1 MRRFT
6 LSVITLT
13 LLFSTMIS
21 PATNALPASPT
32 YVALGDSVAAGAGL
46 PLFSN
51 ATAEDVL
58 CKRSY
63 QAYAYQIAARLNT
76 SVTQL
81 SCSGAKVDEG
91 IYGIQNRS
99 GTNIAPQLTTAFQNG
114 TPDLMTVTIGA
125 NDARWTQFIRDCYVF
140 RCGSKFDDVRAK
152 VYRADLRIELYRMLY
167 QINQMSG
174 DQSPQVFLSGYY
186 APFSSQDCADSDRIT
201 LAERAWL
208 NDQTVRLNQAIKSV
222 VPYFSFAKYVPVNF
236 SGHELCSSAP
246 WIQGKVGV
254 APFHPT
260 ATGQTAIAQSFLS
273 ATY

>member
-1 MRRFT
+1 MRRFIFSVTT
-6 LSVITLT
+6 LA
-13 LLFSTMIS
+13 LLFGAILS
-21 PATNALPASPT
+21 PTANALPVSPT

-51 ATAEDVL
+51 ATTEDVL

-63 QAYAYQIAARLNT
+63 QAYPYKIAAQLNT

-91 IYGIQNRS
+91 IYGTQNRS
-99 GTNIAPQLTTAFQNG
+99 GTNIAPQLTKAFQNG
-114 TPDLMTVTIGA
+114 APDLMTVTIGA

-174 DQSPQVFLSGYY
+174 DQSPQVLLNGYY

-208 NDQTVRLNQAIKSV
+208 NDQTARLNQAIKSV

-246 WIQGKVGV
+246 WIQGKAGV

-260 ATGQTAIAQSFLS
+260 ANGQTAIARSFLS
-273 ATY
+273 STH